1 MEKAIATVIITVA
14 SIAAILTVLN
24 ALMPAVSRTNS
35 SIVSAADSVDSR
47 ISTQIDIIHAT
58 GVDGSPSVDA
68 WAKNIGGIVI
78 EPLDHIDV
86 FFGPSDSFVRIPYG
100 GSGCSA
106 PCWSYALENDT
117 VWNPT
122 ATIHIS
128 LSATSNLSTGITYYL
143 KVVAPNGI
151 SDARYF
157 TV

>member
-24 ALMPAVSRTNS
+24 ALMPAFSRTNS

-58 GVDGSPSVDA
+58 GNNGSPAVEA
-68 WAKNIGGIVI
+68 WAKNVGGISI

-86 FFGPSDSFVRIPYG
+86 FFGPTDSFVRIPYG
-100 GSGCSA
+100 TAGCLA
-106 PCWSYALENDT
+106 PCWSYTLENDS

-128 LSATSNLSTGITYYL
+128 VNASASLTTGVTYYI

>member
-24 ALMPAVSRTNS
+24 ALMPAISRSNS
-35 SIVSAADSVDSR
+35 SVVAAADSVDSR

-58 GVDGSPSVDA
+58 GTNGSATVEA
-68 WAKNIGGIVI
+68 WAKNTGGISIV
-78 EPLDHIDV
+78 PLDRIDV

-100 GSGCSA
+100 TGGCSA
-106 PCWSYALENDT
+106 PCWTYTLENDT
-117 VWNPT
+117 AWNPT
-122 ATIHIS
+122 STIHITVNAGS
-128 LSATSNLSTGITYYL
+128 SLSTGSTYYL

-151 SDARYF
+151 GDSRYF

>member
-1 MEKAIATVIITVA
+1 MEKAICTIIITVA
-14 SIAAILTVLN
+14 SIAAILTVIN
-24 ALMPAVSRTNS
+24 ALMPAISRTNS

-58 GVDGSPSVDA
+58 GANGSPAVDA
-68 WAKNIGGIVI
+68 WAKNIGGISI

-100 GSGCSA
+100 TSGCAS

-122 ATIHIS
+122 ATIHIV
-128 LSATSNLSTGITYYL
+128 LNAASNLSTGITYYL

-151 SDARYF
+151 SDARFF